1 MVNLS
6 LVEVKV
12 MSEEVQE
19 LENDVEVNPVAELI
33 DQITAQDF
41 NKAQTSFSDILADR
55 MQSALDAEKAAV
67 ASDIYNTIEDDAD
80 DEDDDDIDLEDVDLD
95 DEFEEEEDDK

>member
-1 MVNLS
+1 
-6 LVEVKV
+6 

-67 ASDIYNTIEDDAD
+67 ASNIYNTIEDDAD

>member
-1 MVNLS
+1 
-6 LVEVKV
+6 

-80 DEDDDDIDLEDVDLD
+80 DENDDDIDLEDVDLD

>member
-1 MVNLS
+1 
-6 LVEVKV
+6 

>member
-1 MVNLS
+1 
-6 LVEVKV
+6 

-19 LENDVEVNPVAELI
+19 LENEVEVNPVAELI